1 MQNERKAIA
10 PFLYYT
16 IVSSLTSLVFIVVGL
31 FVFTLLSYR
40 ITNAFAITVILVL
53 LLWKDVIVAGFMTW
67 SFHKYSDNKDFAV
80 KYIGLYLGHFYGIF
94 IGGFLGARIANLLG
108 LADIIGFM
116 IGALALYFIGRWIGS
131 RVSITIGDQVD
142 KVVSLKEY
150 QLKDKVVKATPRK
163 QVFLFL
169 YFVVLPWLVVIIALL
184 LNYFDIAGNYLIE
197 WLPIARIIAIVLSV
211 LSICFPWLMRK
222 RQFIE
227 FQSSTSSPGSVAYW
241 LGLSWSVVPV
251 IYGMFLFLAMGVSI
265 IELCLYAMASSTAA
279 IVWSIYNPWLKEQKA
294 S

>member
-1 MQNERKAIA
+1 
-10 PFLYYT
+10 
-16 IVSSLTSLVFIVVGL
+16 
-31 FVFTLLSYR
+31 
-40 ITNAFAITVILVL
+40 
-53 LLWKDVIVAGFMTW
+53 
-67 SFHKYSDNKDFAV
+67 
-80 KYIGLYLGHFYGIF
+80 
-94 IGGFLGARIANLLG
+94 
-108 LADIIGFM
+108 
-116 IGALALYFIGRWIGS
+116 
-131 RVSITIGDQVD
+131 
-142 KVVSLKEY
+142 
-150 QLKDKVVKATPRK
+150 
-163 QVFLFL
+163 
-169 YFVVLPWLVVIIALL
+169 VVLPWLVVIIALL